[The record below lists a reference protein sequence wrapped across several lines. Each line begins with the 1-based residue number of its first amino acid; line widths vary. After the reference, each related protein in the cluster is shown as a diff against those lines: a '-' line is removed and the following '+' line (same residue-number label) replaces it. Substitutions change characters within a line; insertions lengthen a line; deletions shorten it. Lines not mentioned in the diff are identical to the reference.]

1 MQFSFL
7 LSIKFFI
14 NSGVHNNLF
23 LGLAYL
29 LLGAFLIHLNRL
41 VVDKRT
47 IHLEQTSLVLCLEQ
61 FIRRKVIDQ
70 MDGFRNDLVH
80 IKCVRTRVDLLEHN
94 IQGRN
99 GVILLEDG
107 KQSFLVVDNGGAGQ
121 VQSKQWVLRQTRV
134 EYLLDL
140 REVGK
145 VMREP
150 SQDPR
155 QRETGNVS
163 ARRDHFIALR
173 IHFSEQSHQ
182 QL

>member
-1 MQFSFL
+1 
-7 LSIKFFI
+7 
-14 NSGVHNNLF
+14 
-23 LGLAYL
+23 
-29 LLGAFLIHLNRL
+29 
-41 VVDKRT
+41 
-47 IHLEQTSLVLCLEQ
+47 
-61 FIRRKVIDQ
+61 

-182 QL
+182 QLQGGYHAWVETFEHEVADKETGSGLHTVEAQVLAESQQENGDEVVETLVVVEMRVFDEDGMDDVA